1 MLKPE
6 MVKATHEDD
15 IVYKRKKITLR
26 SNYFNISLKMK
37 ALYMYRVEWGTND
50 RFAPIFKTKEEREAA
65 FMDFCGQYINRGIP
79 KTDKY
84 YIILPK
90 IGVNDQFIIR
100 SECVRLRPN
109 NERQEVHSILRWRE
123 RLLLPP

>member
-79 KTDKY
+79 KTYKY
-84 YIILPK
+84 NNILPAL
-90 IGVNDQFIIR
+90 IY
-100 SECVRLRPN
+100 L
-109 NERQEVHSILRWRE
+109 
-123 RLLLPP
+123 